1 LLWLLLLVG
10 WLKALCLQPLA
21 LLPRALMVLLL
32 LLGWLKHSCSLLW
45 LLLLVGWLKAL
56 DLQPLALLLRALM
69 VLAVVPAGLM
79 LVLVPVLLLVLGLS
93 LVF

>member
-1 LLWLLLLVG
+1 LLWLLLL
-10 WLKALCLQPLA
+10 L
-21 LLPRALMVLLL
+21 
-32 LLGWLKHSCSLLW
+32 
-45 LLLLVGWLKAL
+45 GWLKAL